1 MTSDLI
7 INGHCVR
14 GTVDV
19 NGTPIW
25 SVSDFIAALYKRED
39 STCVSKIG
47 SVYTQR
53 FRREGSAQCN
63 VIKEYSTLIRF
74 TGARG
79 ALTLAM
85 SAQGLCALIKT
96 LRMKKNNVRIA
107 RSAHDAYKALMDLQ

>member
-1 MTSDLI
+1 MNDLI
-7 INGHCVR
+7 INGHCVK
-14 GTVDV
+14 GTVDTD
-19 NGTPIW
+19 GTALW

-96 LRMKKNNVRIA
+96 MKMKKNNVRIA
-107 RSAHDAYKALMDLQ
+107 RSAHDAYKKLMDLQ